1 MQKHPIQKLIEEG
14 EHRQLDFKFAVNDSR
29 KIARSL
35 SAFANTE
42 GGRLLIG
49 VKDNG
54 KIAGVRSNEEFYMLQ
69 AASELYTK
77 PEVPFEIKSHL
88 IDKKEI
94 LEVIIAKSK
103 NRPHTAPDEKGNYKA
118 YIRVNDE
125 NLSANGLL
133 LKVWKAEKNRPDIK
147 IVYGKA
153 EKFLLNYLNTHPYIT
168 FSKFRKSGG
177 ISFYRAEKILID
189 FILLDIIEIVFSK
202 DLISYKLKNKEIS
215 EI

>member
-1 MQKHPIQKLIEEG
+1 MQIHPIQKLIEEG

-54 KIAGVRSNEEFYMLQ
+54 KIAGIRSNEEFYMLQ

-77 PEVPFEIKSHL
+77 PEVTFEIKSHL
-88 IDKKEI
+88 IEKKEV

-125 NLSANGLL
+125 NLLANGLL
-133 LKVWKAEKNRPDIK
+133 LKIWKAEKNRPNIK
-147 IVYGKA
+147 IAYGKA

-168 FSKFRKSGG
+168 FSKFRKSAG
-177 ISFYRAEKILID
+177 INFYKAEKILID

-202 DLISYKLKNKEIS
+202 DLVSYKLKNKEIS